1 MLLVVKPEQI
11 SAVKSS
17 DLFLENI
24 HIFLE
29 ISDYV
34 FFNNRQSYFI
44 QTEFR

>member
-24 HIFLE
+24 HTSLE
-29 ISDYV
+29 VNDYGL
-34 FFNNRQSYFI
+34 FNNSQSYFI

>member
-1 MLLVVKPEQI
+1 MLLVVKPEQN

-24 HIFLE
+24 HISLE

-34 FFNNRQSYFI
+34 LFSNSPSSFI